1 MKISFNVD
9 ELLPIIS
16 QCTSVVNSKSTLPI
30 LSNLL
35 FETKNDNYGGISLLI
50 TACDSETWLTMK
62 ASLIDGDENM
72 RFCVNANDIYKALVN
87 LKGENVLMSINENNY
102 VVSCE
107 YSNGH
112 FQLPYESA
120 DGFPKTTVVTGD
132 VTKMDLDAKHFLS
145 ALNQTGF
152 AVANDELRLVM
163 NGVHFD
169 FFDDGM
175 VAVASDG
182 CRLAKLKDMTIRCAS
197 ENGVNGFT
205 LPKKPYNVITNIL
218 ANTIGN
224 VQLSFDNR
232 VATFGNDCF
241 LLTTRLIEGR
251 FPNYE
256 AVIPKDNNICI
267 NVNRNEFVSALKRVL
282 PMSNN
287 TSELVS
293 LKFTPQMLNI
303 GAVDFDFSKSANESL
318 SCDYN
323 GSEMVVG
330 FKGSMLL
337 SILQNI
343 DCDGVSM
350 RFQSPQR
357 AALFI
362 PSSQGENTIYTSLL
376 MPMLVQ

>member
-1 MKISFNVD
+1 
-9 ELLPIIS
+9 
-16 QCTSVVNSKSTLPI
+16 
-30 LSNLL
+30 
-35 FETKNDNYGGISLLI
+35 
-50 TACDSETWLTMK
+50 MK

-72 RFCVNANDIYKALVN
+72 RFCVNASDIYKALVN
-87 LKGENVLMSINENNY
+87 LKGENVLMSINENNH

-120 DGFPKTTVVTGD
+120 DGFPKANVVTGD
-132 VTKMDLDAKHFLS
+132 VTKMDLDAKHFLL

-175 VAVASDG
+175 VAVAIDG
-182 CRLAKLKDMTIRCAS
+182 YRLAKLKDMTIRCAS
-197 ENGVNGFT
+197 EDGVNGFT

-267 NVNRNEFVSALKRVL
+267 HVNRNEFVSALKRVM

-287 TSELVS
+287 MSELVS

-303 GAVDFDFSKSANESL
+303 GAVDFDFSKSANESI
-318 SCDYN
+318 SCEYN
-323 GSEMVVG
+323 DMELVIG
-330 FKGSMLL
+330 FKGSMLM
-337 SILQNI
+337 SVLQNI
-343 DCDGVSM
+343 DSDVVVM
-350 RFQSPQR
+350 QLKDPRR
-357 AALFI
+357 AALFL
-362 PSSQGENTIYTSLL
+362 PKDDDENVTYTSLL